1 MNDNR
6 KKIGV
11 GFAIFMAGM
20 LLLTL
25 ISKGIYAAG
34 LPQVTVELPK
44 KASLVHQVKAVGN
57 VIQGRELAVNVSEGL
72 RVYEVFVRPGDRV
85 EEGDALFVLD
95 MDYLQEMIGQ
105 REVEIEKLRL
115 QIATLD
121 HNLQLEG
128 SQKNREMER
137 ANEDGLWAVEEAERS
152 LARALEDEALARE
165 RLEAHLKNGVERTS
179 DADRKRQEEDYYAW
193 EDRVSDAAGNSAQT
207 QENVRRLE
215 EWVSVLEKE
224 VDWLRGQTG
233 EVSGNDIGTA
243 EELGQKEAELDQARK
258 DLEKARS
265 ASDAAAGDLT
275 DLQKGAHILPDF
287 TAEDVELE
295 AWEGQLKA
303 LQEQVRQAE
312 RALEDAL
319 SQREE
324 LLREA
329 RRKQE
334 DSTAP
339 ERTDATLGLYQMDYA
354 RQAAELETL
363 REYQKSGGKI
373 LAGMQGEITQVR
385 VQPGEKTGSGAALLY
400 ADTSE
405 PLQFMAQIDKDQKK
419 YVEQGREAAVTL
431 NNKKYEVTVDYLS
444 ADENGTGSYSMRI
457 NLPENVGTI
466 GQSGEF
472 TLSMQSETYM
482 QCISLDALHQDEMG
496 RYYVYI
502 LSERSTVLGKEL
514 TAERLMVELLDQNER
529 TAAVS
534 SGGIDESTLLI
545 VSATKAYQDGDVVR
559 LRD

>member
-6 KKIGV
+6 KKIGA
-11 GFAIFMAGM
+11 GFAVFMAGM

-25 ISKGIYAAG
+25 ISRGIYAAG

-72 RVYEVFVRPGDRV
+72 RVSEVFVRSGDRV
-85 EEGDALFVLD
+85 EEGDELFALD
-95 MDYLQEMIGQ
+95 AAYLQEMIGL
-105 REVEIEKLRL
+105 REAEIEKLRL
-115 QIATLD
+115 QIATLN
-121 HNLQLEG
+121 HNLELEG

-137 ANEDGLWAVEEAERS
+137 ANEDSLQAVEEAERS
-152 LARALEDEALARE
+152 LARAQEDEALARGK
-165 RLEAHLKNGVERTS
+165 LEAHLLNGVERTS
-179 DADRKRQEEDYYAW
+179 DTDRKQQEEDYHAW

-207 QENVRRLE
+207 QENVKRLE
-215 EWVSVLEKE
+215 ERVAALEKE

-233 EVSGNDIGTA
+233 SVSGNDIGIT

-258 DLEKARS
+258 ELEKARM
-265 ASDAAAGDLT
+265 ASDAAAGELT
-275 DLQKGAHILPDF
+275 DLQKGTHSLPDF
-287 TAEDVELE
+287 TAEDAEQE
-295 AWEGQLKA
+295 AWEEQLKA

-319 SQREE
+319 AQREE

-334 DSTAP
+334 DSMEP

-363 REYQKSGGKI
+363 REYQKCGGKI
-373 LAGMQGEITQVR
+373 LAGMQGEITQVYVR
-385 VQPGEKTGSGAALLY
+385 PGEKTGSGAALLY
-400 ADTSE
+400 ADTSQ
-405 PLQFMAQIDKDQKK
+405 PLQFMVQIDKEQKK
-419 YVEQGREAAVTL
+419 YVEQGQDAAVTL

-444 ADENGTGSYSMRI
+444 ADENGTGSYTVRI
-457 NLPENVGTI
+457 DLPENVGRI

-472 TLSMQSETYM
+472 SLSVQSVAYM
-482 QCISLDALHQDEMG
+482 QCISLDALHQDDMG
-496 RYYVYI
+496 RSYVYI
-502 LSERSTVLGKEL
+502 LVKRSTVLGKEL
-514 TAERLMVELLDQNER
+514 TAERLAVELLDQNER
-529 TAAVS
+529 TAAIS
-534 SGGIDESTLLI
+534 SGGIDESTQLI